1 MSSGPYVPT
10 MEVVRH
16 AVAFPRERLGEPRPI
31 KGEAFDR
38 FIARVRA
45 DALREAANLVEV
57 QITGYVHGG
66 DFEDGVRSGHRNSVH
81 RIRDEADRIER
92 EARDEL

>member
-1 MSSGPYVPT
+1 MSSEPYTPTEEELAKNATVRDRRVVPLT
-10 MEVVRH
+10 RD
-16 AVAFPRERLGEPRPI
+16 ERLRGLA
-31 KGEAFDR
+31 K
-38 FIARVRA
+38 VRA

-81 RIRDEADRIER
+81 RIRDEADRIEQ
-92 EARDEL
+92 EASDGR